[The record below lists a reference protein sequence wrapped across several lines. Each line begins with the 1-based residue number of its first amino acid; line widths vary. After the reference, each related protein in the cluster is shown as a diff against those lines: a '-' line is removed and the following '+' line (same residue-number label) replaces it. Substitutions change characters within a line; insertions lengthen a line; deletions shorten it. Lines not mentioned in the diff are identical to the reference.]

1 MSLSSGS
8 RLGPYEIV
16 APIGAGGMGEVYR
29 ARDVRL
35 HREVAVKVLPGSFSQ
50 DPDRLRRFEQ
60 EARAASALN
69 HPGIL
74 TIHDFG
80 EHEGSPYVVSELL
93 EGENL
98 RERTA
103 AAPLSVRK
111 ALDYAAQIAH
121 GLAAA
126 HERGIVH
133 RDLKPENLFVTKDGR
148 VKILDF
154 GLAKLTEPER
164 PGLPMTEVSTRTPG
178 TEPGVVMGTLGYMSP
193 EQVRG
198 QPADHR
204 SDIFSF
210 GAVLYEMLSGKRA
223 FTGGSAADTMSA
235 ILREDPPELTTAEP
249 SLSPALDRIVR
260 RCLEKDPRH
269 RFHSADDLAFALESV
284 AGGGMS
290 GALARP
296 TEIPAAALPAGRQ
309 RPALVRTGAA
319 ALLVLALAAAA
330 AWLAGYRLVRSP
342 SSGPAA
348 AGANAG
354 ATFQPLTT
362 QSGVELFPSISPD
375 GKTVVYVGYSSGN
388 ADLYLQRVDGRNA
401 INLTRDTPEADI
413 QPAFSP
419 DGSQIAFRSE
429 REGGGIFLMGA
440 TGESVRRLTDSGFNP
455 AWSPDAKEIVVADE
469 SIQTPLSR
477 NVKSR
482 LWAVD
487 VATGAKRIVT
497 RGDAVQSSWSGDA
510 VQPSWSPHGHR
521 IAYWGHRPGH
531 HRDIWTVPAV
541 PVAGAKPE
549 EGEVPVTDDP
559 GVDWNPVWSPDGAW
573 LYFSSDRNGT
583 MNLWRVGIDEK
594 TGKVRGK
601 PEPVTAPSRWVGHMS
616 IAADGRRMVYASA
629 DETSIVES
637 VAFDPVGG
645 RVTGEPAPLLA
656 GALLVREIGISPDG
670 KWISF
675 SSRGTREDLFVA
687 SADGSSLRQLTSDA
701 FRERGADWS
710 ADGKRIVFYSD
721 RTGRWEFW
729 SIHPDGSALTQ
740 LTRGTVDPW
749 SARWSPDGA
758 RLAYPDGTNTYLM
771 PLGRPLGTEK
781 PEPLP
786 RFDAAGNAFAVT
798 SWSPDGRA
806 LAGTLTG
813 PDGSEIAGI
822 VVYRID
828 SKEYRRLTDLGDDA
842 QWLSDGRRLLVGDS
856 STGWIHLVDGA
867 SGKSV
872 PVLDQLRLRPGERS
886 GSGIGIVRAK
896 FGVSR
901 DDRTLFLVSNHTEAD
916 IWQVELEGSSA
927 RK

>member
-1 MSLSSGS
+1 MSLSSGY
-8 RLGPYEIV
+8 RLGPYEIE

-29 ARDVRL
+29 ARDTRL
-35 HREVAVKVLPGSFSQ
+35 RREVAVKVLPGSFSQ

-93 EGENL
+93 EGEDL
-98 RERTA
+98 RQRMA
-103 AAPLSVRK
+103 GAPLSVRK
-111 ALDYAAQIAH
+111 ALDYAAQIAR

-133 RDLKPENLFVTKDGR
+133 RDLKPENLFVTRDGR

-164 PGLPMTEVSTRTPG
+164 PEHSGSEVNTRTAG

-223 FTGGSAADTMSA
+223 FAGGSAADTMSA
-235 ILREDPPELTTAEP
+235 ILREEPPDLATAEP

-260 RCLEKDPRH
+260 RCLEKDPQH
-269 RFHSADDLAFALESV
+269 RFHSAHDLAFALESV
-284 AGGGMS
+284 TGTT
-290 GALARP
+290 GAASAVATSSELP
-296 TEIPAAALPAGRQ
+296 TGKR
-309 RPALVRTGAA
+309 RTALVRTGAM
-319 ALLVLALAAAA
+319 ALLITLAAAA
-330 AWLAGYRLVRSP
+330 AWLAGYRLVRS
-342 SSGPAA
+342 GAGRPAGT
-348 AGANAG
+348 GAIAG
-354 ATFQPLTT
+354 ATFQQLTT
-362 QSGVELFPSISPD
+362 QSGVELFPTISPD
-375 GKTVVYVGYSSGN
+375 GKTVVYVAYSSGN

-401 INLTRDTPEADI
+401 INLTRDAPEDDI

-429 REGGGIFLMGA
+429 RGGGGIFLMGA

-455 AWSPDAKEIVVADE
+455 AWSPDGTEIVVADE
-469 SIQTPLSR
+469 GVQTPLSR
-477 NVKSR
+477 NVTSH

-487 VATGAKRIVT
+487 VATGAKQIVT
-497 RGDAVQSSWSGDA
+497 PGGVDQQRWSGDA

-531 HRDIWTVPAV
+531 HRDIWTIPAV
-541 PVAGAKPE
+541 PDAGAKP
-549 EGEVPVTDDP
+549 GEAEVLITDEA
-559 GVDWNPVWSPDGAW
+559 GVDWNPVWSPDGAS

-583 MNLWRVGIDEK
+583 MNLWRVGIEEK
-594 TGKVRGK
+594 TGKVLGK
-601 PEPVTAPSRWVGHMS
+601 PQPVTAPSRWVGHMS

-629 DETSIVES
+629 DETSIVET

-656 GALLVREIGISPDG
+656 GSLLVREIGISPDG
-670 KWISF
+670 KWMSF
-675 SSRGTREDLFVA
+675 SSRGMREDVFVA
-687 SADGSSLRQLTSDA
+687 ATDGSSLRQLTSDA

-729 SIHPDGSALTQ
+729 SVNPDGSALTQ

-758 RLAYPDGTNTYLM
+758 RLAFPDGYNTYLL
-771 PLGRPLGTEK
+771 PLGLPLGTEK

-798 SWSPDGRA
+798 SWSADGRA
-806 LAGTLTG
+806 LAGTLTR
-813 PDGSEIAGI
+813 PDGSDVPGI
-822 VVYRID
+822 VEYRID
-828 SKEYRRLTDLGDDA
+828 SKEYRRLTNFGDDA
-842 QWLSDGRRLLVGDS
+842 KWLSDSRRLLVGES
-856 STGWIHLVDGA
+856 STGGIHLVDST

-872 PVLDQLRLRPGERS
+872 PVLDRLRLRPGERS
-886 GSGIGIVRAK
+886 GSGIGIGRAK
-896 FGVSR
+896 FGIAP
-901 DDRTLFLVSNHTEAD
+901 DDRTIFLVRDHTEAD
-916 IWQVELEGSSA
+916 IWWVELEGSA
-927 RK
+927 AGK

>member
-1 MSLSSGS
+1 MSLSSGY
-8 RLGPYEIV
+8 RLGPYEIE

-29 ARDVRL
+29 ARDTRL
-35 HREVAVKVLPGSFSQ
+35 RREVAVKVLPGSFSQ

-93 EGENL
+93 EGEDL
-98 RERTA
+98 RQRMA
-103 AAPLSVRK
+103 GAPLSVRK
-111 ALDYAAQIAH
+111 ALDYAAQIAR

-133 RDLKPENLFVTKDGR
+133 RDLKPENLFVTRDGR

-164 PGLPMTEVSTRTPG
+164 PGPPTSEVATRTAG

-223 FTGGSAADTMSA
+223 FAGGSAADTMSA
-235 ILREDPPELTTAEP
+235 ILREDPTELATAEP

-260 RCLEKDPRH
+260 RCLEKDPQH
-269 RFHSADDLAFALESV
+269 RFHSAHDLAFALESV
-284 AGGGMS
+284 TGTT
-290 GALARP
+290 GAASAVARP
-296 TEIPAAALPAGRQ
+296 SELPTGR
-309 RPALVRTGAA
+309 RRATLVRTGAMV
-319 ALLVLALAAAA
+319 LLIPLAAAA
-330 AWLAGYRLVRSP
+330 AWLAGYRLTRS
-342 SSGPAA
+342 GAGRPAV
-348 AGANAG
+348 AGG
-354 ATFQPLTT
+354 ATFQQLTT

-401 INLTRDTPEADI
+401 INLTRDTPEDDI

-429 REGGGIFLMGA
+429 RGGGGIFLMGA

-455 AWSPDAKEIVVADE
+455 AWSPDGKEIAVADE
-469 SIQTPLSR
+469 GIQTPLSR

-497 RGDAVQSSWSGDA
+497 RGDAVESSWSGDS

-541 PVAGAKPE
+541 PVAGAKPGA
-549 EGEVPVTDDP
+549 GEVPVTEDP

-573 LYFSSDRNGT
+573 LYFASDRNGT

-594 TGKVRGK
+594 TGKVLGK
-601 PEPVTAPSRWVGHMS
+601 PDPVVVPSRWVGHMS

-637 VAFDPVGG
+637 VPFDSVGG

-670 KWISF
+670 RWISF
-675 SSRGTREDLFVA
+675 SSRGTREDLFVV
-687 SADGSSLRQLTSDA
+687 SSDGSSMRQLTSDA

-729 SIHPDGSALTQ
+729 SVNPDGSALTQ

-758 RLAYPDGTNTYLM
+758 RLAFPDGYNTYLL
-771 PLGRPLGTEK
+771 PLGLPLGTEK

-786 RFDAAGNAFAVT
+786 RFDAAGNAFTVT
-798 SWSPDGRA
+798 SWSADGRA
-806 LAGTLTG
+806 LAGTLTR
-813 PDGSEIAGI
+813 PDGSKVPGI
-822 VVYRID
+822 VEYRID
-828 SKEYRRLTDLGDDA
+828 SKEYRRLTNFGDDA
-842 QWLSDGRRLLVGDS
+842 KWLSDSRRLLVGES
-856 STGWIHLVDGA
+856 STGGIQLVDSA

-872 PVLDQLRLRPGERS
+872 PVLDRLRLRPGERS

-896 FGVSR
+896 FGISR
-901 DDRTLFLVSNHTEAD
+901 DDRTLFLVRDHAEAD
-916 IWQVELEGSSA
+916 IWQIELEGSSA
-927 RK
+927 EK

>member
-1 MSLSSGS
+1 MSLSFGY

-35 HREVAVKVLPGSFSQ
+35 HREVAVKVLPESFSQ

-80 EHEGSPYVVSELL
+80 EQEGSPYVVSELL

-103 AAPLSVRK
+103 GAPLSVRK
-111 ALDYAAQIAH
+111 GLDYAAQIAL

-133 RDLKPENLFVTKDGR
+133 RDLKPENLFVTTDGR

-154 GLAKLTEPER
+154 GLAKLTQPER
-164 PGLPMTEVSTRTPG
+164 PGVPLSEVATRTAE

-223 FTGGSAADTMSA
+223 FAGGSAADTMSA
-235 ILREDPPELTTAEP
+235 ILREDPPELTTADP
-249 SLSPALDRIVR
+249 ALSPALDRIVR
-260 RCLEKDPRH
+260 RCLEKDPQH
-269 RFHSADDLAFALESV
+269 RFHSAHDLAFALESV
-284 AGGGMS
+284 T
-290 GALARP
+290 GATGP
-296 TEIPAAALPAGRQ
+296 TAKPPELPPAAVAAGTR
-309 RPALVRTGAA
+309 RRALVRAGTG
-319 ALLVLALAAAA
+319 LLLLALGAAAA
-330 AWLAGYRLVRSP
+330 AWLAGYRLVRP
-342 SSGPAA
+342 TAGESG
-348 AGANAG
+348 AGAG

-362 QSGVELFPSISPD
+362 QSGVELFPTISPD

-401 INLTRDTPEADI
+401 INLTRDTPEDDI

-429 REGGGIFLMGA
+429 RGGGGIFLMGA

-455 AWSPDAKEIVVADE
+455 AWSPDGKEIVVADE
-469 SIQTPLSR
+469 GIQTPLSR

-497 RGDAVQSSWSGDA
+497 RGDAVESSWSGDS

-541 PVAGAKPE
+541 PVAGAKPGA
-549 EGEVPVTDDP
+549 GEVPVTEDP

-594 TGKVRGK
+594 TGKVLGK
-601 PEPVTAPSRWVGHMS
+601 PEPVVAPSRWVGHMS
-616 IAADGRRMVYASA
+616 IAADGRRMVYASL

-637 VAFDPVGG
+637 VPFDSVGG

-670 KWISF
+670 EWISF

-740 LTRGTVDPW
+740 LTRETVDPW

-758 RLAYPDGTNTYLM
+758 RLAYPDGTTTYLM

-786 RFDAAGNAFAVT
+786 RFDAAGDAFAVS
-798 SWSPDGRA
+798 SWSADGRA
-806 LAGTLTG
+806 LAGTVSR
-813 PDGSEIAGI
+813 PDGSEIPGV

-828 SKEYRRLTDLGDDA
+828 FGQYRRLTDFGDDA

-856 STGWIHLVDGA
+856 TSGRISLVDAA

-872 PVLDQLRLRPGERS
+872 LVVDALRLRRGERS
-886 GSGIGIVRAK
+886 GSGIGVFRAK

-901 DDRTLFLVSNHTEAD
+901 DDRTIFTVRDHSEAD
-916 IWQVELEGSSA
+916 IWQVELEGSA
-927 RK
+927 AGK

>member
-8 RLGPYEIV
+8 RLGPYEILS
-16 APIGAGGMGEVYR
+16 PIGAGGMGEVYR

-80 EHEGSPYVVSELL
+80 EHEGAPYVVSELL

-103 AAPLSVRK
+103 AVPLSVRK

-204 SDIFSF
+204 CDIFSF

-223 FTGGSAADTMSA
+223 FAGGSAADTMSA
-235 ILREDPPELTTAEP
+235 ILREDPPELTTSEP

-260 RCLEKDPRH
+260 RCLEKDPQH
-269 RFHSADDLAFALESV
+269 RFHSAHDLAFALESV
-284 AGGGMS
+284 TGIGMS

-296 TEIPAAALPAGRQ
+296 SEIPAAAVPAGKR
-309 RPALVRTGAA
+309 RPPLVRTGAA
-319 ALLVLALAAAA
+319 ALLVLALGAAAT
-330 AWLAGYRLVRSP
+330 WFAGYRLVRSRA
-342 SSGPAA
+342 GRR
-348 AGANAG
+348 AGAGAVAG

-362 QSGVELFPSISPD
+362 QSGVELFPTISPD
-375 GKTVVYVGYSSGN
+375 GKTFVYVGYSSGN

-401 INLTRDTPEADI
+401 INLTRDTPEDDI

-429 REGGGIFLMGA
+429 RGGGGIFLMGA

-455 AWSPDAKEIVVADE
+455 AWSPDGKEIAVGDE
-469 SIQTPLSR
+469 GIQTPLSR
-477 NVKSR
+477 NVTSR

-497 RGDAVQSSWSGDA
+497 PGDA

-521 IAYWGHRPGH
+521 IAYWGRQQGRH
-531 HRDIWTVPAV
+531 HRDVWTVPAA
-541 PVAGAKPE
+541 PVAGTKPG
-549 EGEVPVTDDP
+549 EGAVAVTADP
-559 GVDWNPVWSPDGAW
+559 TVEWNPVWSPDGAW

-594 TGKVRGK
+594 TGKVLGK

-616 IAADGRRMVYASA
+616 IAADGRRMVYASV
-629 DETSIVES
+629 DETSVVES
-637 VAFDPVGG
+637 VTFDPVGE
-645 RVTGEPAPLLA
+645 RMAGEPRPLFA

-687 SADGSSLRQLTSDA
+687 SSDGSSLRQLTNDA

-710 ADGKRIVFYSD
+710 ADGRRIVFYSD

-729 SIHPDGSALTQ
+729 SINPDGSALTQ
-740 LTRGTVDPW
+740 LTRGSVDPW

-758 RLAYPDGTNTYLM
+758 RLAYPDGTHTYLL
-771 PLGRPLGTEK
+771 PLGLPLGTEK
-781 PEPLP
+781 PQPLP
-786 RFDAAGNAFAVT
+786 RFDAAGNAFTVS
-798 SWSPDGRA
+798 SWSADGRA
-806 LAGTLTG
+806 LAGTLTR
-813 PDGSEIAGI
+813 PDGATMPGI
-822 VVYRID
+822 VEYRID
-828 SKEYRRLTDLGDDA
+828 SQEYRRLTDFGDDA
-842 QWLSDGRRLLVGDS
+842 KWLSDSRRLLVGES
-856 STGWIHLVDGA
+856 STGRIHLVDSA

-872 PVLDQLRLRPGERS
+872 PVLDRLRLRPGERS

-896 FGVSR
+896 FGISR
-901 DDRTLFLVSNHTEAD
+901 DDRTLFLVRDHAEAD
-916 IWQVELEGSSA
+916 IWQIELERSPAG
-927 RK
+927 K

>member
-1 MSLSSGS
+1 MSLSSGY
-8 RLGPYEIV
+8 RLGPYEIE

-29 ARDVRL
+29 ARDTRL
-35 HREVAVKVLPGSFSQ
+35 RREVAVKVLPGSFSQ

-93 EGENL
+93 EGEDL
-98 RERTA
+98 RQRMA
-103 AAPLSVRK
+103 GAPLSVRK
-111 ALDYAAQIAH
+111 ALDYAAQTAR

-133 RDLKPENLFVTKDGR
+133 RDLKPENLFVTRDGR

-154 GLAKLTEPER
+154 GLAKLMEPER

-223 FTGGSAADTMSA
+223 FAGGSAADTMSA
-235 ILREDPPELTTAEP
+235 ILREDPPELATAEP

-260 RCLEKDPRH
+260 RCLEKDPQH
-269 RFHSADDLAFALESV
+269 RFHSAHDLAFALESV
-284 AGGGMS
+284 TGTT
-290 GALARP
+290 GAARAVPRPSELP
-296 TEIPAAALPAGRQ
+296 TGR
-309 RPALVRTGAA
+309 RRKTLVRTGATV
-319 ALLVLALAAAA
+319 LLIALAAAA
-330 AWLAGYRLVRSP
+330 SWLAGYRLVRSRAA
-342 SSGPAA
+342 GPAA
-348 AGANAG
+348 TGAIAGAM
-354 ATFQPLTT
+354 FQPLTT
-362 QSGVELFPSISPD
+362 QSGVELFPTISPD

-401 INLTRDTPEADI
+401 INLTRDTPEDDI

-429 REGGGIFLMGA
+429 RGGGGIFLMGA

-455 AWSPDAKEIVVADE
+455 AWSPDGKEIVVADE
-469 SIQTPLSR
+469 GIQTPLSR

-497 RGDAVQSSWSGDA
+497 RGDAVESSWSGDS

-541 PVAGAKPE
+541 PVAGAKPGA
-549 EGEVPVTDDP
+549 GEVPVTEDP
-559 GVDWNPVWSPDGAW
+559 AVDWNPVWSPDGAW

-594 TGKVRGK
+594 TGKVLGK
-601 PEPVTAPSRWVGHMS
+601 PEPVVAPSRWVGHMS
-616 IAADGRRMVYASA
+616 IAADGRRMVFASA

-637 VAFDPVGG
+637 VPFDPVGG

-740 LTRGTVDPW
+740 LTRETVDPW

-758 RLAYPDGTNTYLM
+758 RLAFPDGTTTYLM

-786 RFDAAGNAFAVT
+786 RFDAAGDAFAVS
-798 SWSPDGRA
+798 SWSADGRA
-806 LAGTLTG
+806 LAGTVSR
-813 PDGSEIAGI
+813 PDGSEIPGV

-828 SKEYRRLTDLGDDA
+828 SGQYRRLTDFGDDA
-842 QWLSDGRRLLVGDS
+842 HWLSDGRRLLVGDS
-856 STGWIHLVDGA
+856 TSGRISLVDAA

-872 PVLDQLRLRPGERS
+872 LVVDALRLRPGERS
-886 GSGIGIVRAK
+886 GSGIGVFRAK

-901 DDRTLFLVSNHTEAD
+901 DDRTIFTVRDHSEAD
-916 IWQVELEGSSA
+916 IWQVELEGPA
-927 RK
+927 AEK

>member
-1 MSLSSGS
+1 
-8 RLGPYEIV
+8 
-16 APIGAGGMGEVYR
+16 
-29 ARDVRL
+29 
-35 HREVAVKVLPGSFSQ
+35 
-50 DPDRLRRFEQ
+50 
-60 EARAASALN
+60 
-69 HPGIL
+69 
-74 TIHDFG
+74 
-80 EHEGSPYVVSELL
+80 
-93 EGENL
+93 
-98 RERTA
+98 
-103 AAPLSVRK
+103 
-111 ALDYAAQIAH
+111 
-121 GLAAA
+121 
-126 HERGIVH
+126 
-133 RDLKPENLFVTKDGR
+133 
-148 VKILDF
+148 
-154 GLAKLTEPER
+154 
-164 PGLPMTEVSTRTPG
+164 
-178 TEPGVVMGTLGYMSP
+178 
-193 EQVRG
+193 
-198 QPADHR
+198 
-204 SDIFSF
+204 
-210 GAVLYEMLSGKRA
+210 MLSGKRA
-223 FTGGSAADTMSA
+223 FAGGSAADTMSA

-249 SLSPALDRIVR
+249 SLSTALDRIVR
-260 RCLEKDPRH
+260 RCLEKDPQH
-269 RFHSADDLAFALESV
+269 RFHSAHDLAFALESV
-284 AGGGMS
+284 TGVGMS

-296 TEIPAAALPAGRQ
+296 SEIPAAAVPAGKR
-309 RPALVRTGAA
+309 RPALVRIGAA

-330 AWLAGYRLVRSP
+330 AWLAGYRLVRS
-342 SSGPAA
+342 GAGGRAVAA
-348 AGANAG
+348 

-362 QSGVELFPSISPD
+362 QAGVELFPTISPD
-375 GKTVVYVGYSSGN
+375 GKTFVYVGYSSGN

-429 REGGGIFLMGA
+429 RGGGGIFLMGA

-455 AWSPDAKEIVVADE
+455 AWSPDGREIVVADE
-469 SIQTPLSR
+469 GIQTPLSR

-497 RGDAVQSSWSGDA
+497 PGNAVQSSWSGDA

-541 PVAGAKPE
+541 PVAGAKPG
-549 EGEVPVTDDP
+549 EGEVPVTADP
-559 GVDWNPVWSPDGAW
+559 AVDWNPVWSPDGTW

-594 TGKVRGK
+594 TGKVLGK

-629 DETSIVES
+629 DETSIVET
-637 VAFDPVGG
+637 VPFDPVGG
-645 RVTGEPAPLLA
+645 RVTGEPAPLLS

-687 SADGSSLRQLTSDA
+687 SSDGSSLRQLTSDA

-729 SIHPDGSALTQ
+729 SVNPDGSGLTQ

-758 RLAYPDGTNTYLM
+758 RLAFPDGYNSYLL

-786 RFDAAGNAFAVT
+786 RFDAAGDAFAVS
-798 SWSPDGRA
+798 SWSADGRA
-806 LAGTLTG
+806 LAGTLTR
-813 PDGSEIAGI
+813 PDGSEVPGI
-822 VVYRID
+822 IEYRID
-828 SKEYRRLTDLGDDA
+828 SQQYRRLTDFGDDA
-842 QWLSDGRRLLVGDS
+842 KWLSDSRRLLVGES
-856 STGWIHLVDGA
+856 STGRIHLVDSA

-872 PVLDQLRLRPGERS
+872 PVLDRLRLRPGERS

-896 FGVSR
+896 FGISR
-901 DDRTLFLVSNHTEAD
+901 DDRTIFLVTDHGEAD
-916 IWQVELEGSSA
+916 IWQIELEGSA
-927 RK
+927 AGK

>member
-1 MSLSSGS
+1 MSLSSGY
-8 RLGPYEIV
+8 RLGPYEIE

-29 ARDVRL
+29 ARDTRL
-35 HREVAVKVLPGSFSQ
+35 RREVAVKVLPGSFSQ

-93 EGENL
+93 EGEDL
-98 RERTA
+98 RQRMA
-103 AAPLSVRK
+103 GAPLSVRK
-111 ALDYAAQIAH
+111 ALDYAAQIAR

-133 RDLKPENLFVTKDGR
+133 RDLKPENLFVTRDGR

-164 PGLPMTEVSTRTPG
+164 PGPPTSEVATRTAG

-223 FTGGSAADTMSA
+223 FAGGSAADTMSA
-235 ILREDPPELTTAEP
+235 ILREDPPELATAEP

-260 RCLEKDPRH
+260 RCLEKDPQH
-269 RFHSADDLAFALESV
+269 RFHSAHDLAFALESV
-284 AGGGMS
+284 TGTT
-290 GALARP
+290 GAASAVARP
-296 TEIPAAALPAGRQ
+296 SELPTGR
-309 RPALVRTGAA
+309 RRATLVRTGAMV
-319 ALLVLALAAAA
+319 LLIPLAAAA
-330 AWLAGYRLVRSP
+330 AWLAGYRLTRS
-342 SSGPAA
+342 GAGRPAV
-348 AGANAG
+348 AGG
-354 ATFQPLTT
+354 ATFQQLTT

-401 INLTRDTPEADI
+401 INLTRDTPEDDI

-429 REGGGIFLMGA
+429 RGGGGIFLMGA

-455 AWSPDAKEIVVADE
+455 AWSPDGKEIAVADE
-469 SIQTPLSR
+469 GIQTPLSR

-497 RGDAVQSSWSGDA
+497 RGDAVESSWSGDS

-541 PVAGAKPE
+541 PVAGAKPGA
-549 EGEVPVTDDP
+549 GEVPVTEDP

-573 LYFSSDRNGT
+573 LYFASDRNGT

-594 TGKVRGK
+594 TGKVLGK
-601 PEPVTAPSRWVGHMS
+601 PDPVVVPSRWVGHMS

-637 VAFDPVGG
+637 VPFDSVGG

-670 KWISF
+670 RWISF
-675 SSRGTREDLFVA
+675 SSRGTREDLFVV
-687 SADGSSLRQLTSDA
+687 SSDGSSMRQLTSDA

-729 SIHPDGSALTQ
+729 SVNPDGSALTQ

-758 RLAYPDGTNTYLM
+758 RLAFPDGYNTYLL
-771 PLGRPLGTEK
+771 PLGLPLGTEK

-786 RFDAAGNAFAVT
+786 RFDAAGNAFTVT
-798 SWSPDGRA
+798 SWSADGRA
-806 LAGTLTG
+806 LAGTLTR
-813 PDGSEIAGI
+813 PDGSKVPGI
-822 VVYRID
+822 VEYRID
-828 SKEYRRLTDLGDDA
+828 SKEYRRLTNFGDDA
-842 QWLSDGRRLLVGDS
+842 KWLSDSRRLLVGES
-856 STGWIHLVDGA
+856 STGGIQLVDSA

-872 PVLDQLRLRPGERS
+872 PVLDRLRLRPGERS

-896 FGVSR
+896 FGISR
-901 DDRTLFLVSNHTEAD
+901 DDRTLFLVRDHAEAD
-916 IWQVELEGSSA
+916 IWQIELEGSSA
-927 RK
+927 EK

>member
-1 MSLSSGS
+1 MSLSSGY
-8 RLGPYEIV
+8 RLGPYEIE

-29 ARDVRL
+29 ARDTRL
-35 HREVAVKVLPGSFSQ
+35 RREVAVKVLPGSFSQ

-93 EGENL
+93 EGEDL
-98 RERTA
+98 RQRMA
-103 AAPLSVRK
+103 GAPLSVRK
-111 ALDYAAQIAH
+111 ALDYAAQIAR

-133 RDLKPENLFVTKDGR
+133 RDLKPENLFVTRDGR

-164 PGLPMTEVSTRTPG
+164 PGLPTSGVATRTAG

-223 FTGGSAADTMSA
+223 FAGGSAADTMSA
-235 ILREDPPELTTAEP
+235 ILREDPPELATAEP

-260 RCLEKDPRH
+260 RCLEKDPQH
-269 RFHSADDLAFALESV
+269 RFHSAHDLGFALESV
-284 AGGGMS
+284 TGLS
-290 GALARP
+290 GALAKP
-296 TEIPAAALPAGRQ
+296 MEVPAAAVPVAKR
-309 RPALVRTGAA
+309 RPALVSAGAA
-319 ALLVLALAAAA
+319 ALLLLALAAAA
-330 AWLAGYRLVRSP
+330 VWLAGYRLVRPEASERVI
-342 SSGPAA
+342 A
-348 AGANAG
+348 AG
-354 ATFQPLTT
+354 ATFQLLTT
-362 QSGVELFPSISPD
+362 QSGVELFPTISPD
-375 GKTVVYVGYSSGN
+375 GKTFVYVGYSSGN

-401 INLTRDTPEADI
+401 INLTRDTAEDDI

-440 TGESVRRLTDSGFNP
+440 TGESVRRLTDAGFNP
-455 AWSPDAKEIVVADE
+455 AWSPDGKEIVVADE
-469 SIQTPLSR
+469 GIQTPLSR

-497 RGDAVQSSWSGDA
+497 PGDAVRSSWTGDA

-531 HRDIWTVPAV
+531 HRDIWTVPAA
-541 PVAGAKPE
+541 PAAGAKAG

-559 GVDWNPVWSPDGAW
+559 GVDWNPVWSPDGAS

-583 MNLWRVGIDEK
+583 MNLWRVAIDEK
-594 TGKVRGK
+594 TGKVLGK
-601 PEPVTAPSRWVGHMS
+601 PEPVTAPSRWVGHMN

-629 DETSIVES
+629 DETSIVER
-637 VAFDPVGG
+637 VPFDPAGG

-687 SADGSSLRQLTSDA
+687 SSDGSSLRQLTSDA

-710 ADGKRIVFYSD
+710 ADGKRIVFYCD

-729 SIHPDGSALTQ
+729 SINSDGSGLTQ

-749 SARWSPDGA
+749 SARWSPDGT
-758 RLAYPDGTNTYLM
+758 RLAFPDGTNTYLL

-786 RFDAAGNAFAVT
+786 RFDAAGDAFAVS
-798 SWSPDGRA
+798 SWSADGRA
-806 LAGTLTG
+806 LAGTVSRT
-813 PDGSEIAGI
+813 DGSEIPGI

-828 SKEYRRLTDLGDDA
+828 SGQYRRVTEFGDDA
-842 QWLSDGRRLLVGDS
+842 HWLSDGRRLLVGDS
-856 STGWIHLVDGA
+856 SSGRISLVDAA
-867 SGKSV
+867 SGK
-872 PVLDQLRLRPGERS
+872 PVLVFDPLRLRPGERG
-886 GSGIGIVRAK
+886 GSGIGVLRAK

-901 DDRTLFLVSNHTEAD
+901 DDRTIFLVRDHTEAD
-916 IWQVELEGSSA
+916 IWQVELDGPPA
-927 RK
+927 GK

>member
-1 MSLSSGS
+1 MSLSSGY
-8 RLGPYEIV
+8 RLGPYEIE

-29 ARDVRL
+29 ARDTRL
-35 HREVAVKVLPGSFSQ
+35 RREVAVKVLPGSFSQ

-93 EGENL
+93 EGEDL
-98 RERTA
+98 RQRMA
-103 AAPLSVRK
+103 GAPLSVRK
-111 ALDYAAQIAH
+111 ALDYAAQIAR

-133 RDLKPENLFVTKDGR
+133 RDLKPENLFVTRDGR

-164 PGLPMTEVSTRTPG
+164 PEHSGSEVNTRTAG

-223 FTGGSAADTMSA
+223 FAGGSAADTMSA
-235 ILREDPPELTTAEP
+235 ILREEPPDLATAEP

-260 RCLEKDPRH
+260 RCLEKDPQH
-269 RFHSADDLAFALESV
+269 RFHSAHDLAFALESV
-284 AGGGMS
+284 TGTT
-290 GALARP
+290 GAASAVATSSELP
-296 TEIPAAALPAGRQ
+296 TGKR
-309 RPALVRTGAA
+309 RTALVRTGAM
-319 ALLVLALAAAA
+319 ALLITLAAAA
-330 AWLAGYRLVRSP
+330 AWLAGYRLVRS
-342 SSGPAA
+342 GAGRPAGT
-348 AGANAG
+348 GAIAG
-354 ATFQPLTT
+354 ATFQQLTT
-362 QSGVELFPSISPD
+362 QSGVELFPTISPD
-375 GKTVVYVGYSSGN
+375 GKTVVYVAYSSGN

-401 INLTRDTPEADI
+401 INLTRDTPEDDI

-429 REGGGIFLMGA
+429 RGGGGIFLMGA

-455 AWSPDAKEIVVADE
+455 AWSPDGKEIVVADE
-469 SIQTPLSR
+469 GVQTPLSR
-477 NVKSR
+477 NVTSH

-487 VATGAKRIVT
+487 VATGAKQIVT
-497 RGDAVQSSWSGDA
+497 PGGADQQRWSGDA

-531 HRDIWTVPAV
+531 HRDIWTIPAV
-541 PVAGAKPE
+541 PDAGAKP
-549 EGEVPVTDDP
+549 GEAEVLITDEA
-559 GVDWNPVWSPDGAW
+559 GVDWNPVWSPDGAS

-583 MNLWRVGIDEK
+583 MNLWRVGIEEK
-594 TGKVRGK
+594 TGKVLGK
-601 PEPVTAPSRWVGHMS
+601 PQPVTAPSRWVGHMS

-629 DETSIVES
+629 DETSIVET

-656 GALLVREIGISPDG
+656 GSLLVREIGISPDG
-670 KWISF
+670 KWMSF
-675 SSRGTREDLFVA
+675 SSRGMREDVFVA
-687 SADGSSLRQLTSDA
+687 ATDGSSLRQLTSDA

-729 SIHPDGSALTQ
+729 SVNPDGSALTQ

-758 RLAYPDGTNTYLM
+758 RLAFPDGYNTYLL
-771 PLGRPLGTEK
+771 PLGLPLGTEK

-798 SWSPDGRA
+798 SWSADGRA
-806 LAGTLTG
+806 LAGTLTR
-813 PDGSEIAGI
+813 PDGSDVPGI
-822 VVYRID
+822 VEYRID
-828 SKEYRRLTDLGDDA
+828 SKEYRRLTDFGDDA
-842 QWLSDGRRLLVGDS
+842 KWLSDSRRLLVGES
-856 STGWIHLVDGA
+856 STGGIHLVDST

-872 PVLDQLRLRPGERS
+872 PVLDRLRLQPGERS
-886 GSGIGIVRAK
+886 GSGIGIGRAK
-896 FGVSR
+896 FGIAP
-901 DDRTLFLVSNHTEAD
+901 DDRTIFLVRDHTEAD
-916 IWQVELEGSSA
+916 IWRVELEGSA
-927 RK
+927 VGK

>member
-1 MSLSSGS
+1 MSLSSGY

-35 HREVAVKVLPGSFSQ
+35 HREVAVKVLPESFSQ

-103 AAPLSVRK
+103 GEPLSVRK
-111 ALDYAAQIAH
+111 GLDYAAQIAL

-148 VKILDF
+148 CKILDF

-164 PGLPMTEVSTRTPG
+164 LGLPVSEVATRTAG

-235 ILREDPPELTTAEP
+235 ILREDPPELTTADP
-249 SLSPALDRIVR
+249 MLSPALDRIVR
-260 RCLEKDPRH
+260 RCLEKDPQH
-269 RFHSADDLAFALESV
+269 RFHTAHDLAFALESV
-284 AGGGMS
+284 TGVS
-290 GALARP
+290 GATGATARP
-296 TEIPAAALPAGRQ
+296 PALPAAEVASGKR
-309 RPALVRTGAA
+309 RRAPVRAGAG
-319 ALLVLALAAAA
+319 LLLLALGAAA
-330 AWLAGYRLVRSP
+330 AWLAGYRLVRATAGE
-342 SSGPAA
+342 SGAA
-348 AGANAG
+348 AG

-362 QSGVELFPSISPD
+362 QSGVELFPTISPD

-401 INLTRDTPEADI
+401 ISLTRDTPEDDV

-429 REGGGIFLMGA
+429 RAGGGIFLMGA

-455 AWSPDAKEIVVADE
+455 AWSPDGKEIVVGDE
-469 SIQTPLSR
+469 GVQTPLSR
-477 NVKSR
+477 NVTSR

-487 VATGAKRIVT
+487 VATGAKRVVT
-497 RGDAVQSSWSGDA
+497 PGDA

-521 IAYWGHRPGH
+521 IAHWGRQQGRH
-531 HRDIWTVPAV
+531 HRDVWTVPAV
-541 PVAGAKPE
+541 PRAGDKPGAGA
-549 EGEVPVTDDP
+549 VAVTDDP
-559 GVDWNPVWSPDGAW
+559 TVEWNPVWSPDGGW

-583 MNLWRVGIDEK
+583 MNLWRVPIDEK
-594 TGKVRGK
+594 TGKVLGK

-616 IAADGRRMVYASA
+616 IAADGRRMVYSSA
-629 DETSIVES
+629 DETSIVET
-637 VAFDPVGG
+637 VPFDPVGG
-645 RVTGEPAPLLA
+645 RATGEPAPVLA
-656 GALLVREIGISPDG
+656 GSLLVREIGIAPDG
-670 KWISF
+670 RWMSF
-675 SSRGTREDLFVA
+675 SSRGTREDVFVA
-687 SADGSSLRQLTSDA
+687 AADGSSLRQLTSDA

-729 SIHPDGSALTQ
+729 SINPDGSALTQ

-749 SARWSPDGA
+749 SARWSPDGS
-758 RLAYPDGTNTYLM
+758 RLAFPDGSNSYLLS
-771 PLGRPLGTEK
+771 LGRPLGTEK

-786 RFDAAGNAFAVT
+786 RFDAAGNAFTVS
-798 SWSPDGRA
+798 SWSPDGQA
-806 LAGTLTG
+806 LAGTLTRT
-813 PDGSEIAGI
+813 DGATIPGI
-822 VVYRID
+822 VVYRIG
-828 SKEYRRLTDLGDDA
+828 SQEYRRLTDFGNDA
-842 QWLSDGRRLLVGDS
+842 KWLSDSRRLLVGES
-856 STGWIHLVDGA
+856 STGRIHLVDSA

-872 PVLDQLRLRPGERS
+872 PVLDRLRLRPGERS

-896 FGVSR
+896 FGISR
-901 DDRTLFLVSNHTEAD
+901 DDRTIFFVRDHTEAD
-916 IWQVELEGSSA
+916 IWRVELE
-927 RK
+927 

>member
-1 MSLSSGS
+1 MSLSAGS

-29 ARDVRL
+29 ARDARL

-103 AAPLSVRK
+103 GAPLSVRK
-111 ALDYAAQIAH
+111 ALDYAAQIAR

-133 RDLKPENLFVTKDGR
+133 RDLKPENLFVTRDGR

-164 PGLPMTEVSTRTPG
+164 TGMPLTEAPTEARG

-223 FTGGSAADTMSA
+223 FAGGSAADTMSA
-235 ILREDPPELTTAEP
+235 ILREDPPELRTAEP

-260 RCLEKDPRH
+260 RCLEKEPQH

-284 AGGGMS
+284 TGMS

-296 TEIPAAALPAGRQ
+296 PEIPAAAVPAGKR

-319 ALLVLALAAAA
+319 ALLVVALAAAA
-330 AWLAGYRLVRSP
+330 VWLAGYRLIRSRAD
-342 SSGPAA
+342 GRAA
-348 AGANAG
+348 TGAIAG

-362 QSGVELFPSISPD
+362 QSGVELFPAISPD

-401 INLTRDTPEADI
+401 INLTRDTPEDDI

-429 REGGGIFLMGA
+429 RGGGGIFLMGA

-455 AWSPDAKEIVVADE
+455 AWSPDGKEIAVADE
-469 SIQTPLSR
+469 GIQTPLSR

-497 RGDAVQSSWSGDA
+497 PGNAVQSSWSGDA
-510 VQPSWSPHGHR
+510 VQPSWSPHGYR

-541 PVAGAKPE
+541 PVAGAKPG
-549 EGEVPVTDDP
+549 EGEVTVTADP
-559 GVDWNPVWSPDGAW
+559 AVDWNPVWSPDGTW

-583 MNLWRVGIDEK
+583 MNLWRVAIDEK
-594 TGKVRGK
+594 TGRILGK

-637 VAFDPVGG
+637 VPFDPVGG
-645 RVTGEPAPLLA
+645 RVTGEPAPILA
-656 GALLVREIGISPDG
+656 GSLLVREIGISPDG

-675 SSRGTREDLFVA
+675 SSRGTREDIFVA

-710 ADGKRIVFYSD
+710 ADGKRIVFYCD

-729 SIHPDGSALTQ
+729 SVNPDGSALTQ
-740 LTRGTVDPW
+740 LTRGSVDPW

-758 RLAYPDGTNTYLM
+758 RLAFPDGYNSYVL

-781 PEPLP
+781 PQPLP
-786 RFDAAGNAFAVT
+786 RFDDSGDAFAVA
-798 SWSPDGRA
+798 SWSSDGSA
-806 LAGTLTG
+806 LAGTVSRS
-813 PDGSEIAGI
+813 DGSTIPGI
-822 VVYRID
+822 VVYRFD
-828 SKEYRRLTDLGDDA
+828 SGRYQRVTDVGDDA
-842 QWLSDGRRLLVGDS
+842 HWLSDSRRLLVGDS
-856 STGWIHLVDGA
+856 SSGRVSLVDVS
-867 SGKSV
+867 SGNSL
-872 PVLDQLRLRPGERS
+872 PVLDTRRLRPGERS
-886 GSGIGIVRAK
+886 GSGIGMLRAK
-896 FGVSR
+896 VGISR
-901 DDRTLFLVSNHTEAD
+901 DDRTIFLVRDHSEAD
-916 IWQVELEGSSA
+916 IWEIELEGLPA
-927 RK
+927 GK

>member
-1 MSLSSGS
+1 MPLSSGT

-80 EHEGSPYVVSELL
+80 EHAGSPYVVSELL
-93 EGENL
+93 EGEDM
-98 RERTA
+98 RQRMA
-103 AAPLSVRK
+103 GAPLSVRK
-111 ALDYAAQIAH
+111 ALDYAAQIAR

-126 HERGIVH
+126 HDRGIVH
-133 RDLKPENLFVTKDGR
+133 RDLKPENLFVTRDGR

-204 SDIFSF
+204 SDVFSF

-223 FTGGSAADTMSA
+223 FAGGSAADTMSA
-235 ILREDPPELTTAEP
+235 ILREDPPELATAEP

-260 RCLEKDPRH
+260 RCLEKDPQH
-269 RFHSADDLAFALESV
+269 RFHSAHDLAFALESV
-284 AGGGMS
+284 TGS
-290 GALARP
+290 TGAASAVAKPSELP
-296 TEIPAAALPAGRQ
+296 TGR
-309 RPALVRTGAA
+309 RRTALVRTGTTV
-319 ALLVLALAAAA
+319 LLIALAAAA
-330 AWLAGYRLVRSP
+330 AWLAGYRLVRS
-342 SSGPAA
+342 GAGRPAA
-348 AGANAG
+348 TGATGG

-362 QSGVELFPSISPD
+362 QSGVELFPTISPD
-375 GKTVVYVGYSSGN
+375 GKTVVYVAFSSGN

-401 INLTRDTPEADI
+401 INLTRDTPEDDI

-419 DGSQIAFRSE
+419 DGSLIAFRSE
-429 REGGGIFLMGA
+429 RGGGGIFLMGA

-455 AWSPDAKEIVVADE
+455 AWSPDGKEIVVADE
-469 SIQTPLSR
+469 GIQTPLSR
-477 NVKSR
+477 NVKSH

-487 VATGAKRIVT
+487 VATGSKRIVT
-497 RGDAVQSSWSGDA
+497 RGDAVESSWSGDS

-541 PVAGAKPE
+541 PVAGAKPGA
-549 EGEVPVTDDP
+549 GEVPVTEDP
-559 GVDWNPVWSPDGAW
+559 GVDWNPVWSPDGAY
-573 LYFSSDRNGT
+573 LYYSSDRNGT
-583 MNLWRVGIDEK
+583 MNLWRIGIDEK
-594 TGKVRGK
+594 TGKVLGK
-601 PEPVTAPSRWVGHMS
+601 PEPVVAPSRWVGHMS
-616 IAADGRRMVYASA
+616 IAADGRRIVYASA

-637 VAFDPVGG
+637 IPFDSVGG

-758 RLAYPDGTNTYLM
+758 RLAFPDGYNTYLL
-771 PLGRPLGTEK
+771 PLGLPLGTEK

-786 RFDAAGNAFAVT
+786 QFDAAGDAFAVS
-798 SWSPDGRA
+798 SWSADGRA
-806 LAGTLTG
+806 LAGTVSR
-813 PDGSEIAGI
+813 PDGSEIPGV

-828 SKEYRRLTDLGDDA
+828 SGQYRRLTDFGDDA
-842 QWLSDGRRLLVGDS
+842 HWLSDGRRLLVGDS
-856 STGWIHLVDGA
+856 TSGRISLFDAA

-872 PVLDQLRLRPGERS
+872 LVLDPLRLRPGERS
-886 GSGIGIVRAK
+886 GSGIGVLRAK

-901 DDRTLFLVSNHTEAD
+901 DDRTIFTVRDHSEAD
-916 IWQVELEGSSA
+916 IWQIELKGSA
-927 RK
+927 AGK

>member
-1 MSLSSGS
+1 MTLSSGS

-98 RERTA
+98 RERMS
-103 AAPLSVRK
+103 APLSVRK
-111 ALDYAAQIAH
+111 TLDYAAQIAH

-164 PGLPMTEVSTRTPG
+164 PGLPTTEVSTRTPG

-223 FTGGSAADTMSA
+223 FAGGSVADTMSA
-235 ILREDPPELTTAEP
+235 ILREDPPELATAEP
-249 SLSPALDRIVR
+249 ALSPALDRIVR

-284 AGGGMS
+284 AGGGRS

-296 TEIPAAALPAGRQ
+296 SEIPAAAVPAGKR
-309 RPALVRTGAA
+309 RPALVRTGAG
-319 ALLVLALAAAA
+319 ALLVLALAAAVM
-330 AWLAGYRLVRSP
+330 WLAGYRLVRSR
-342 SSGPAA
+342 AA
-348 AGANAG
+348 ERAVAG

-362 QSGVELFPSISPD
+362 QSGVELFPTISPD
-375 GKTVVYVGYSSGN
+375 GKTFVYVGYSSGN
-388 ADLYLQRVDGRNA
+388 ADIYLQRVDGRNA
-401 INLTRDTPEADI
+401 INLTRDTPEDDM

-429 REGGGIFLMGA
+429 RSGGGIFLMGA

-455 AWSPDAKEIVVADE
+455 AWSPDGKEIAVGDE
-469 SIQTPLSR
+469 GIQTPLSR
-477 NVKSR
+477 NVTSR

-487 VATGAKRIVT
+487 VATGAKRIAT
-497 RGDAVQSSWSGDA
+497 PGDA

-521 IAYWGHRPGH
+521 IAYWGRQQGRH
-531 HRDIWTVPAV
+531 HRDVWTVPARGV
-541 PVAGAKPE
+541 KPGEGAIA
-549 EGEVPVTDDP
+549 VTADP
-559 GVDWNPVWSPDGAW
+559 AVDWNPVWSPDGAS

-616 IAADGRRMVYASA
+616 IAADGRRMVYASL
-629 DETSIVES
+629 DETSIVER
-637 VAFDPVGG
+637 VPFDPAGG
-645 RVTGEPAPLLA
+645 RATGEPAPLLS

-675 SSRGTREDLFVA
+675 SSRGTHEDIFVA
-687 SADGSSLRQLTSDA
+687 SADGSSLRQLTSGA
-701 FRERGADWS
+701 FRQRGADWS

-729 SIHPDGSALTQ
+729 SVNPDGSALTQ

-771 PLGRPLGTEK
+771 LLGRPLGTEK

-786 RFDAAGNAFAVT
+786 RFDATGKAFAVT

-806 LAGTLTG
+806 LAGSLTG
-813 PDGSEIAGI
+813 PDGSEIPGI

-828 SKEYRRLTDLGDDA
+828 SKEYRRLTDFGDDA

-872 PVLDQLRLRPGERS
+872 PVLDQLRLRPGEKN
-886 GSGIGIVRAK
+886 GNGIGIIRAR

-901 DDRTLFLVSNHTEAD
+901 DDRTLFLVTNHTEAD

-927 RK
+927 GKETRQR